1 MAVSE
6 TKIKISLV
14 DGLTSGLNNAT
25 QANERFNR
33 SLGMTGQRIGSIP
46 TTGVVGIGTIA
57 TQATQANTAL
67 ETLNKTFAR
76 LAYATA
82 RYAIVYRGVSALSNA
97 FSEIVGGGIEYAK
110 SLEENK
116 LGISGILTSM
126 TNLNGKTLEWGQALQ
141 ISDGILNRLQ
151 ESALKTSASA
161 TELVEAF
168 RAILGPGLAGGMTV
182 QQIEDFVT
190 VGVNAV
196 KSMGLPSNQV
206 VQELRDLVQGGIR
219 PASSTVA
226 TSLGITDA
234 DIKKAKNSAEGLY
247 NFLMERMKGLKIA
260 ALKRQDIT
268 RGLEEQIKE
277 GLQRG
282 IADGSLVWKSF
293 YTNVLKDIADKV
305 VTLDEKTGKME
316 INKEFLKDIH
326 DISENFVNIANQSIT
341 IGKTLAPLVKTAVI
355 NPLASVGGYASN
367 HLQYIAMYIGLKK
380 MLPHLIDVMNIL
392 GNKRSEY
399 NATTFTGKFIQGT
412 SDKLHGRQ
420 AELERL
426 TEEQNRLT
434 DAITRTI
441 EKTNEFIHTGNMLEN
456 CENSIYNLGKR
467 WEEMGLNVKTAK
479 RAVADAVHA
488 LAQGDYGYYQLL
500 VQYAETEA
508 KNNQERRI
516 ALQQQE
522 ELRERELNNIQKIIA
537 QEERKANIVNSAY
550 VQQKKLITDIQRQ
563 QASAVGYTRI
573 NTFLD
578 DEKTAEF
585 QKNMVNDL
593 IKQLRKLKLEEKD
606 VIGFTQTFIKSI
618 KKLDENKGTLA
629 FEQAIQSAQTYKK
642 ILADVA
648 EQGASV
654 SQAQIRVETYLGTLN
669 NIGEAQEK
677 VKSLI
682 DYMRNLAMSEEDV
695 YLFAD
700 KFITALST
708 IDTSSVQ
715 EVDRI
720 YRQVAQSAN
729 EYMTSV
735 HELNAQKQE
744 QIEIDRRVTLEQ
756 TALSNAYRLA
766 GEAGY
771 QNVQWIINEEKRLI
785 EQLKMRGVETANLE
799 KITLGYL
806 ERVANARKKDE
817 VAVDKQTEA
826 IIRNTQAQINNN
838 EAYKRGIVKLANFAQ
853 GVGNVAF
860 AMGILTDV
868 IGDQIDKEDEWHSQ
882 ISTTLFDIG
891 LFITSVSMLTE
902 AFKGAY
908 KYLEKIGKSD
918 AFKWIARTG
927 GTILGGIGLG
937 GATVAT
943 AVGASL
949 FKGYNSYDAYNN
961 DEKGMAV
968 SFSDMGINRI
978 NRKQK
983 IAELKEHPEMFT
995 VDEWNDVIYIKSDK
1009 NNAKQKREEAEQAEE
1024 KARLDRMYEERLQE
1038 DKQEEEWRNKQEAD
1052 PSKLQLNTPKNDP
1065 TSELEKIK
1073 KQIEKA
1079 QTMKVD
1085 IGDFVSKI
1093 AQTDFSEGEQ
1103 WVSDLVEDT
1112 TKQCAIWVSTLYKK
1126 AGIEGL
1132 YSVNGDELV
1141 NQFGSAYHANDGT
1154 YNVRAG
1160 DLINWQNHVGISLGD
1175 GRYMARNS
1183 QGGVHIGTMEEAKQF
1198 FGDVLGYGSI
1208 EEFTGGQ
1215 KVEIEVSKEA
1225 KEQWEHV
1232 KKTVEEY
1239 RKMIELTEAL
1249 NEETG
1254 EVTGKTS
1261 EYDKIMG
1268 KAKKKAK
1275 EIVDVIIKAKD
1286 YGLNTTSLETAYKKW
1301 IEAQEKHAQEA
1312 QKKYDLNKTFD
1323 TYKENMNTYRVEMD
1337 RINIMHDINGI
1348 EMKAQRELLHRKREG
1363 YKKYLEQILLDEQL
1377 TAERRGEIEKQLA
1390 ETTKQINL
1398 EKAYDVRT
1406 AIGVVVEEYG
1416 QQQTNYAEY
1425 IKDIFNTVENA
1436 GVSLISATGTFTDK
1450 MKKFFDDITQSIL
1463 VDMSKIIMKGL
1474 VMNAILSVFAPK
1486 INSSLGLQN
1495 AVMDYGMKYIGGGV
1509 KTNPYQINAPSFNFS
1524 VGNGH
1529 ARGGSFSDG
1538 WSLVGEHG
1546 AELIRVGNSAQ
1557 VYSSTDTNK
1566 LLNKDKPV
1574 NIKLD
1579 IHNESGTPVQ
1589 AEKQD
1594 IKFDGESYILSVVL
1608 KGIANNAMGMRTIMK
1623 GAMG

>member
-33 SLGMTGQRIGSIP
+33 SLGMTGQRIGGIP

-67 ETLNKTFAR
+67 ETLNKTFSR

-467 WEEMGLNVKTAK
+467 WEEMGLNVNTAK
-479 RAVADAVHA
+479 NAIREATIA
-488 LAQGDYGYYQLL
+488 LAHGNYEQYQ
-500 VQYAETEA
+500 QTIREAEREA
-508 KNNQERRI
+508 TINQSILRDIEK
-516 ALQQQE
+516 QE
-522 ELRERELNNIQKIIA
+522 ELRGRELNNIQKIIA

-550 VQQKKLITDIQRQ
+550 VQQKKLIADIQRQ

-593 IKQLRKLKLEEKD
+593 VKQLRNLKLEEKD
-606 VIGFTQTFIKSI
+606 VIGFTQTFIKTI
-618 KKLDENKGTLA
+618 QKLDENKGALA
-629 FEQAIQSAQTYKK
+629 FKQAIQSAQTYKK

-669 NIGEAQEK
+669 NIGEAQER

-708 IDTSSVQ
+708 IDTSNVQ
-715 EVDRI
+715 EVERI
-720 YRQVAQSAN
+720 YRQVAESVK
-729 EYMTSV
+729 EYNINV
-735 HELNAQKQE
+735 QELIMRKQE
-744 QIEIDRRVTLEQ
+744 QIEVDRRVALEQ

-766 GEAGY
+766 GETGY

-891 LFITSVSMLTE
+891 LFITSVSMLTN

-927 GTILGGIGLG
+927 GAIASGIGLG
-937 GATVAT
+937 GATIAT

-949 FKGYNSYDAYNN
+949 MKGYNSYDDYKHG
-961 DEKGMAV
+961 EKGMQV
-968 SFSDMGINRI
+968 SFSDMGINAI

-995 VDEWNDVIYIKSDK
+995 VDEWNDVIYIKADDNDYKKTEGSGSLAVDSHTSHD
-1009 NNAKQKREEAEQAEE
+1009 AHGDFEE
-1024 KARLDRMYEERLQE
+1024 KAPDLNQLQP
-1038 DKQEEEWRNKQEAD
+1038 NN
-1052 PSKLQLNTPKNDP
+1052 LKNDP
-1065 TSELEKIK
+1065 TSELEKMK
-1073 KQIEKA
+1073 KQIEKM
-1079 QTMKVD
+1079 QTMKVE

-1103 WVSDLVEDT
+1103 WVSNLVEDT

-1154 YNVRAG
+1154 YNARAG

-1208 EEFTGGQ
+1208 EEYTGGQ
-1215 KVEIEVSKEA
+1215 KVELEVSKEA
-1225 KEQWEHV
+1225 KEQWEYA
-1232 KKTVEEY
+1232 KRAVEEY
-1239 RKMIELTEAL
+1239 KKMIEMTEAL

-1301 IEAQEKHAQEA
+1301 IEAQEKHAEEE
-1312 QKKYDLNKTFD
+1312 QKKHDLNKTFD
-1323 TYKENMNTYRVEMD
+1323 SYKENMNTYRVEMD

-1348 EMKAQRELLHRKREG
+1348 EMKAQRELLHRKREE

-1436 GVSLISATGTFTDK
+1436 GVSLISATGTFRDK

-1495 AVMDYGMKYIGGGV
+1495 AVMDSGMKYIGGGV
-1509 KTNPYQINAPSFNFS
+1509 KMNPYEIKAPSFNFS
-1524 VGNGH
+1524 VGNAN

-1557 VYSSTDTNK
+1557 VYSNTDTNK
-1566 LLNKDKPV
+1566 ILNKDKPV

>member
-67 ETLNKTFAR
+67 ETLNKTFSR

-355 NPLASVGGYASN
+355 NPLASIGGYASN

-412 SDKLHGRQ
+412 GDKLYGRQ

-467 WEEMGLNVKTAK
+467 WEEMGLNVNTAK
-479 RAVADAVHA
+479 NAIREATIA
-488 LAQGDYGYYQLL
+488 LAHGNYEQYQ
-500 VQYAETEA
+500 QTIREAEREA
-508 KNNQERRI
+508 TINQSILRDIEK
-516 ALQQQE
+516 QE
-522 ELRERELNNIQKIIA
+522 ELRGRELNNIQKIIA

-550 VQQKKLITDIQRQ
+550 VQQKKLIADIQKQ

-593 IKQLRKLKLEEKD
+593 VKQLRNLKLEEKD
-606 VIGFTQTFIKSI
+606 VIGFTQTFIKTI
-618 KKLDENKGTLA
+618 QKLDENKGALA
-629 FEQAIQSAQTYKK
+629 FKQAIQSAQTYKK

-669 NIGEAQEK
+669 NIGEAQER

-708 IDTSSVQ
+708 IDTSNVQ
-715 EVDRI
+715 EVERI
-720 YRQVAQSAN
+720 YRQVAESVK
-729 EYMTSV
+729 EYNINV
-735 HELNAQKQE
+735 QELIMRKQE
-744 QIEIDRRVTLEQ
+744 QIEVDRRVALEQ

-766 GEAGY
+766 GETGY

-891 LFITSVSMLTE
+891 LFITSVSMLTN

-927 GTILGGIGLG
+927 GAIASGIGLG
-937 GATVAT
+937 GATIAT

-949 FKGYNSYDAYNN
+949 MKGYNSYDDYKHG
-961 DEKGMAV
+961 EKGMQV
-968 SFSDMGINRI
+968 SFSDMGINAI

-995 VDEWNDVIYIKSDK
+995 VDEWNDVIYIKADDNDYKKTEGSGSLAVDSHTSHD
-1009 NNAKQKREEAEQAEE
+1009 AHGDFEE
-1024 KARLDRMYEERLQE
+1024 KAPDLNQLQP
-1038 DKQEEEWRNKQEAD
+1038 NN
-1052 PSKLQLNTPKNDP
+1052 LKNDP
-1065 TSELEKIK
+1065 TSELEKMK
-1073 KQIEKA
+1073 KQIEKM

-1154 YNVRAG
+1154 YNARAG

-1215 KVEIEVSKEA
+1215 KVGIEVSKEA

-1239 RKMIELTEAL
+1239 KKMIEMTEAL
-1249 NEETG
+1249 SEETG

-1275 EIVDVIIKAKD
+1275 EIVDEIIKAKD
-1286 YGLNTTSLETAYKKW
+1286 YGLDTTKLEMTYKKW
-1301 IEAQEKHAQEA
+1301 AEAQEKHAQEA

-1337 RINIMHDINGI
+1337 RINIMHDVNGI
-1348 EMKAQRELLHRKREG
+1348 EMKAQRELLHRKREE

-1436 GVSLISATGTFTDK
+1436 GVSLISATGTFRDK

-1495 AVMDYGMKYIGGGV
+1495 AVMDSGMKYIGGGV
-1509 KTNPYQINAPSFNFS
+1509 KMNPYEIKAPSFNFS
-1524 VGNGH
+1524 AGH

-1557 VYSSTDTNK
+1557 VYSNTDTNK
-1566 LLNKDKPV
+1566 ILNKDNPV

>member
-67 ETLNKTFAR
+67 ETLNKTFSR

-110 SLEENK
+110 SLEENR

-219 PASSTVA
+219 PSSSTVA

-247 NFLMERMKGLKIA
+247 NFLMERMKGLKIS

-282 IADGSLVWKSF
+282 IADGSLVWKNF

-355 NPLASVGGYASN
+355 NPLASIGGYASN

-412 SDKLHGRQ
+412 GDKLYGRQ

-434 DAITRTI
+434 NAITRTI

-467 WEEMGLNVKTAK
+467 WEEMGLNVNTAK
-479 RAVADAVHA
+479 NAIREATIA
-488 LAQGDYGYYQLL
+488 LAHGNYEQYQ
-500 VQYAETEA
+500 QTIREAEREA
-508 KNNQERRI
+508 TINQSILRDIEK
-516 ALQQQE
+516 QE
-522 ELRERELNNIQKIIA
+522 ELRGRELNNIQKIIA

-593 IKQLRKLKLEEKD
+593 VKQLRNLKLEEKD
-606 VIGFTQTFIKSI
+606 VIGFTQTFIKTI
-618 KKLDENKGTLA
+618 QKLDENKGALA
-629 FEQAIQSAQTYKK
+629 FKQAIQSAQTYKK

-669 NIGEAQEK
+669 NIGEAQER

-708 IDTSSVQ
+708 IDTSNVQ
-715 EVDRI
+715 EVERI
-720 YRQVAQSAN
+720 YRQVAESVK
-729 EYMTSV
+729 EYNINV
-735 HELNAQKQE
+735 QELIMRKQE
-744 QIEIDRRVTLEQ
+744 QIEVDRRVALEQ

-868 IGDQIDKEDEWHSQ
+868 IGDQIDKENEWHSQ

-891 LFITSVSMLTE
+891 LFVTSVSMLTN

-908 KYLEKIGKSD
+908 KYLEKIGNTK
-918 AFKWIARTG
+918 AFQWVVKTG
-927 GTILGGIGLG
+927 GAIGAGIGLG
-937 GATVAT
+937 GATIAT
-943 AVGASL
+943 GVIASIYKGVTSFDDFLHAKQGASTQ
-949 FKGYNSYDAYNN
+949 GVDWGSA
-961 DEKGMAV
+961 
-968 SFSDMGINRI
+968 SDM
-978 NRKQK
+978 K
-983 IAELKEHPEMFT
+983 LVKEACGGE
-995 VDEWNDVIYIKSDK
+995 VAQDEHSGFVYIKSKD
-1009 NNAKQKREEAEQAEE
+1009 NDYEQKKAAEE
-1024 KARLDRMYEERLQE
+1024 EEEKRKARENLLSILDSQGYKKARE
-1038 DKQEEEWRNKQEAD
+1038 DRQKWKEGAD
-1052 PSKLQLNTPKNDP
+1052 PSQLQPNNPKNDP

-1085 IGDFVSKI
+1085 IGDYVSKI

-1103 WVSDLVEDT
+1103 WVSDLVADT

-1141 NQFGSAYHANDGT
+1141 NQFGNAYHANDGT
-1154 YNVRAG
+1154 YNARAG

-1183 QGGVHIGTMEEAKQF
+1183 QGGVHIGTMEEAQQF
-1198 FGDVLGYGSI
+1198 FGNVLGYGSI

-1232 KKTVEEY
+1232 KKTGEEY

-1348 EMKAQRELLHRKREG
+1348 EMKAQRELLHRKREE

-1486 INSSLGLQN
+1486 INPSLGLQN

-1509 KTNPYQINAPSFNFS
+1509 KMNPYEIKAPSFNFS
-1524 VGNGH
+1524 VGH

-1557 VYSSTDTNK
+1557 VYSNTDTNK
-1566 LLNKDKPV
+1566 ILNKDKPV

>member
-67 ETLNKTFAR
+67 ETLNKTFSR

-161 TELVEAF
+161 NELVEAF

-226 TSLGITDA
+226 TALGITDA

-247 NFLMERMKGLKIA
+247 NFLMERMKGFEIA
-260 ALKRQDIT
+260 SVKRQDIT

-282 IADGSLVWKSF
+282 IADGSLVWKNF

-355 NPLASVGGYASN
+355 NPLASIGGYASN

-399 NATTFTGKFIQGT
+399 NATTFRGKFIQGT
-412 SDKLHGRQ
+412 GDKLYGRQ

-467 WEEMGLNVKTAK
+467 WEEMGLNVNTAK
-479 RAVADAVHA
+479 NAIREATIA
-488 LAQGDYGYYQLL
+488 LAHGNYEHYQ
-500 VQYAETEA
+500 QTIREAEREA
-508 KNNQERRI
+508 TINQSILRDIEK
-516 ALQQQE
+516 QE
-522 ELRERELNNIQKIIA
+522 ELRGRELNNIQKIIA

-550 VQQKKLITDIQRQ
+550 VQQKKLIADIQKQ

-593 IKQLRKLKLEEKD
+593 VKQLRNLKLEEKD
-606 VIGFTQTFIKSI
+606 VIGFTQTFIKTI
-618 KKLDENKGTLA
+618 QKLDENKGALA
-629 FEQAIQSAQTYKK
+629 FKQAIQSAQTYKK

-669 NIGEAQEK
+669 NIGEAQER

-708 IDTSSVQ
+708 IDTSNVQ
-715 EVDRI
+715 EVERI
-720 YRQVAQSAN
+720 YRQVAESVK
-729 EYMTSV
+729 EYNINV
-735 HELNAQKQE
+735 QELIMRKQE
-744 QIEIDRRVTLEQ
+744 QIEVDRRVALEQ

-826 IIRNTQAQINNN
+826 IIKNTQAQMNNN

-937 GATVAT
+937 GATIAT

-949 FKGYNSYDAYNN
+949 MKGYNSYDDYKHG
-961 DEKGMAV
+961 EKGMQV
-968 SFSDMGINRI
+968 SFSDMGINAI

-995 VDEWNDVIYIKSDK
+995 VDEWNDVIYIKADDNDYKKTEGSGSLAVDSHTSHD
-1009 NNAKQKREEAEQAEE
+1009 AHGDFEE
-1024 KARLDRMYEERLQE
+1024 KAPDLNQLQP
-1038 DKQEEEWRNKQEAD
+1038 NN
-1052 PSKLQLNTPKNDP
+1052 LKNDP
-1065 TSELEKIK
+1065 TSELEKMK
-1073 KQIEKA
+1073 KQIEKM
-1079 QTMKVD
+1079 QTMKVE

-1154 YNVRAG
+1154 YNARAG

-1183 QGGVHIGTMEEAKQF
+1183 QGGIHIGTMEEAKQF

-1208 EEFTGGQ
+1208 EEYTGGE

-1225 KEQWEHV
+1225 KEQWEYA
-1232 KKTVEEY
+1232 KRAVEEY

-1275 EIVDVIIKAKD
+1275 EIVNEIIKAKD
-1286 YGLNTTSLETAYKKW
+1286 YGLDTTKFETAYKKW
-1301 IEAQEKHAQEA
+1301 IEAQRKHAEEE
-1312 QKKYDLNKTFD
+1312 QKKHDLNKTFD

-1348 EMKAQRELLHRKREG
+1348 EMKAQRELLHRKREE

-1495 AVMDYGMKYIGGGV
+1495 AVMDSGMKYIGGGV
-1509 KTNPYQINAPSFNFS
+1509 KTNPYEIKAPSFDFS
-1524 VGNGH
+1524 VRN

-1557 VYSSTDTNK
+1557 VYSNTDTNK
-1566 LLNKDKPV
+1566 ILNKDKPV

>member
-46 TTGVVGIGTIA
+46 TTGVVGIGTIV
-57 TQATQANTAL
+57 TQATQANTAI

-226 TSLGITDA
+226 TALGITDA

-247 NFLMERMKGLKIA
+247 NFLMERMKGFEIA
-260 ALKRQDIT
+260 SVKRQDIT

-392 GNKRSEY
+392 GNKRREY

-412 SDKLHGRQ
+412 GDKLYGRQ

-467 WEEMGLNVKTAK
+467 WEEMGLNVNTAK
-479 RAVADAVHA
+479 NAIREATIA
-488 LAQGDYGYYQLL
+488 LAHGNYEHYQ
-500 VQYAETEA
+500 QTIREAEREA
-508 KNNQERRI
+508 TINQSILRDIEK
-516 ALQQQE
+516 QE
-522 ELRERELNNIQKIIA
+522 ELRGRELNNIQKIIA

-550 VQQKKLITDIQRQ
+550 VQQKKLIADIQRQ

-593 IKQLRKLKLEEKD
+593 VKQLRNLKLEEKD
-606 VIGFTQTFIKSI
+606 VIGFTQTFIKTI
-618 KKLDENKGTLA
+618 QKLDENKGALA
-629 FEQAIQSAQTYKK
+629 FKQAIQSAQTYKK

-669 NIGEAQEK
+669 NIGEAQER

-708 IDTSSVQ
+708 IDTSNVQ
-715 EVDRI
+715 EVERI
-720 YRQVAQSAN
+720 YRQVAESVK
-729 EYMTSV
+729 EYNINV
-735 HELNAQKQE
+735 QELIMRKQE
-744 QIEIDRRVTLEQ
+744 QIEVDRRVALEQ

-766 GEAGY
+766 GETGY

-891 LFITSVSMLTE
+891 LFITSVSMLTN

-927 GTILGGIGLG
+927 GAIASGIGLG

-943 AVGASL
+943 GILASIYKGATSYWDYFHAKQGASTQ
-949 FKGYNSYDAYNN
+949 GVDWGSA
-961 DEKGMAV
+961 
-968 SFSDMGINRI
+968 SDM
-978 NRKQK
+978 K
-983 IAELKEHPEMFT
+983 LVKEACGGE
-995 VDEWNDVIYIKSDK
+995 VAQDEHSGFVYIKSKD
-1009 NNAKQKREEAEQAEE
+1009 NDYEQKKGEEEEEAKEKSRENLLSILDSQGYK
-1024 KARLDRMYEERLQE
+1024 KAREDRQKWKEG
-1038 DKQEEEWRNKQEAD
+1038 AD
-1052 PSKLQLNTPKNDP
+1052 PSQLQPNNPKNDP

-1103 WVSDLVEDT
+1103 WVSNLVEDT

-1154 YNVRAG
+1154 YNARAG

-1183 QGGVHIGTMEEAKQF
+1183 QGGVHIGTMEEAQQY
-1198 FGDVLGYGSI
+1198 FGDVKGYGSI

-1215 KVEIEVSKEA
+1215 KVGIEVSKEA

-1275 EIVDVIIKAKD
+1275 EIVNEIIKAKD
-1286 YGLNTTSLETAYKKW
+1286 YGLDTTKFETAYKKW
-1301 IEAQEKHAQEA
+1301 IEAQRKHAQEA

-1337 RINIMHDINGI
+1337 RINIMHDVNGI
-1348 EMKAQRELLHRKREG
+1348 EMKAQRELLHRKREE

-1450 MKKFFDDITQSIL
+1450 MKKFFDDITQAIL

-1486 INSSLGLQN
+1486 INPSLGLQN

-1557 VYSSTDTNK
+1557 VYSNTDTNK
-1566 LLNKDKPV
+1566 ILNKDKPV